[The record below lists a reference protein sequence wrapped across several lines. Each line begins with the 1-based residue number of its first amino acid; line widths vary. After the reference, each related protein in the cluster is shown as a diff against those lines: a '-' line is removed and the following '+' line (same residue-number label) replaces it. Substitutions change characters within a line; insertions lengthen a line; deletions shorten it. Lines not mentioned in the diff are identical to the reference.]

1 MKSFY
6 YIIQFILISFLFNI
20 FKLIGFKNSSNL
32 GFLIGKTLGPI
43 VRPKSSIIKNLK
55 KANIKGDLEK
65 IAALITENKKLTEI
79 NNSVAECLSKTIKKL
94 KNVLNE
100 D

>member
-1 MKSFY
+1 MEK
-6 YIIQFILISFLFNI
+6 IED
-20 FKLIGFKNSSNL
+20 KLDKQKRYKIANKRVEKALLRLEKVMDKQPLTNNS
-32 GFLIGKTLGPI
+32 
-43 VRPKSSIIKNLK
+43 
-55 KANIKGDLEK
+55 GDLEK

-79 NNSVAECLSKTIKKL
+79 NNSVEERLSKTIKKL